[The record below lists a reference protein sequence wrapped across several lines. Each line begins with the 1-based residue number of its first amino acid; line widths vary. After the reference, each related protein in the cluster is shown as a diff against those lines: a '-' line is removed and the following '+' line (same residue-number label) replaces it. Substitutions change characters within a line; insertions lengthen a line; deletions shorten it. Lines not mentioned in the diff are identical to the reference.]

1 MFHKGRIYVR
11 LAVNFE
17 IIFKHQMN
25 RFVTFLTQFNLGSK
39 NKKKQMHQVQDLDA
53 RSHSR
58 NIFKLSISS
67 NVDVQVI
74 RLSKINRHYQ

>member
-1 MFHKGRIYVR
+1 MFLKGRIYVR

-17 IIFKHQMN
+17 IFKHQMN

-39 NKKKQMHQVQDLDA
+39 NKKTQMHQVQDLDA
-53 RSHSR
+53 KSHSR

-67 NVDVQVI
+67 NVDVI